1 MDCAAYSF
9 VVLDASGVPVLSLA
23 HGFAAPSSRGTGTIG
38 AVAHAARAKG
48 HDVKLVSTP
57 GTWLSLRWVDSSDA
71 LIALLLPRTAL
82 DPLTDDAAA
91 AAVLERCTRLVQH
104 AIALLVGEGSLERL
118 DATLERRLRVAHALV
133 RTVLTS
139 FWSAPTVATM
149 QLGRPRGLFH
159 PCKSVHTY
167 IDNMCAAL
175 PAAMRSTS
183 AAAAAAPVVLLSGSV
198 VIAGNRAWR
207 ALSAEQRTLIP
218 MYLGG
223 GGAGDGDLRD
233 IPIFLGPR
241 LCRLLTLC
249 LPVSVPGASLELAIV
264 CGPSLSLR
272 VFEEVAHGQL
282 DPSIVERVEMGGL
295 EQPLP
300 FLESAIVDANAAAL
314 ARLRSLSVSDRGE
327 DASLCTSTAEAPG
340 LHQYARVRGEWS
352 GLGSHRD
359 FWSATAA
366 LRLHERSCQSGN
378 AAAAHD
384 VAPGATTLVS
394 APELFVAVARV
405 GRYTVCGTF
414 GEDSGGD
421 AARAGEEGEA
431 EGEALARCVDA
442 AAEAFARRAAAQ
454 TAEY

>member
-1 MDCAAYSF
+1 MDCRAYS
-9 VVLDASGVPVLSLA
+9 VVVFDRSGLPVLSLA
-23 HGFAAPSSRGTGTIG
+23 HGFTAPSSRGTGTLG

-57 GTWLSLRWVDSSDA
+57 STWLSLRWVDSSDA

-82 DPLTDDAAA
+82 DPLTDDSAA

-139 FWSAPTVATM
+139 FWSAPTVVTM
-149 QLGRPRGLFH
+149 QLVRPRGLFQ

-167 IDNMCAAL
+167 IDHVCAAL
-175 PAAMRSTS
+175 PAAMRSSS
-183 AAAAAAPVVLLSGSV
+183 AAAAAAPVVVLSGSIV
-198 VIAGNRAWR
+198 VAGNRAWR
-207 ALSAEQRTLIP
+207 ALSAEQRTLVP

-264 CGPSLSLR
+264 CGPGLSLR
-272 VFEEVAHGQL
+272 AFEELAHGQL
-282 DPSIVERVEMGGL
+282 DPSIVDRVEMGGL

-300 FLESAIVDANAAAL
+300 FLEPAVLDANVGAL
-314 ARLRSLSVSDRGE
+314 ARLRSLSVSDRGKGGT
-327 DASLCTSTAEAPG
+327 SPRTSTEEAGPR
-340 LHQYARVRGEWS
+340 LHQYARVRGKWS

-359 FWSATAA
+359 FWCAAAA

-384 VAPGATTLVS
+384 VAPGAATVVS
-394 APELFVAVARV
+394 APELHVAVARV
-405 GRYTVCGTF
+405 GRYTGVCASRLPLLHSMRILLTVL
-414 GEDSGGD
+414 DSPS
-421 AARAGEEGEA
+421 
-431 EGEALARCVDA
+431 LPP
-442 AAEAFARRAAAQ
+442 
-454 TAEY
+454 